1 MVTTVTTKNSGS
13 ISTPTK
19 PLSIGGT
26 GRRAGGNGS
35 RGGPQPPNGNDGFE
49 PRAAR
54 DATPQ
59 QYRIGMWLALAAIM
73 MMFAAL
79 TSAYVFRSTRT
90 QQEWQ
95 TFAVPQMLWVSTLL
109 ILLSSATFEVARRA
123 ERSGKYEVYRR
134 WLLASLLLGFGFL
147 VSQLLAWRELVGQG
161 IYLATNPHSSFFYL
175 LTGLHAI
182 HLSGGILGLSYL
194 AMRARRETVAA
205 TAVAAAAGAGAAGRV
220 ERKRRA
226 SVDAIGLYWHFMDGL
241 WVYLFALLFLW
252 R

>member
-1 MVTTVTTKNSGS
+1 MVTTVTTKNPGGA
-13 ISTPTK
+13 STKTK
-19 PLSIGGT
+19 TLSLGET
-26 GRRAGGNGS
+26 GRRTGGNGS
-35 RGGPQPPNGNDGFE
+35 RGGPQPPNGDDGYE
-49 PRAAR
+49 PRASR

-59 QYRIGMWLALAAIM
+59 QYRIGMWLALSAIL

-79 TSAYVFRSTRT
+79 TSAYVFRSART

-95 TFAVPQMLWVSTLL
+95 SFAVPQMLWVSTLL
-109 ILLSSATFEVARRA
+109 ILASSVTFEAARRA
-123 ERSGKYEVYRR
+123 ERRGRQAFYRR

-147 VSQLLAWRELVGQG
+147 VSQLLAWRQLVGQG

-182 HLSGGILGLSYL
+182 HLLGGIIGLSYL
-194 AMRARRETVAA
+194 AIRTRRE
-205 TAVAAAAGAGAAGRV
+205 AVAAASASSSAGSNV
-220 ERKRRA
+220 DRKRRA
-226 SVDAIGLYWHFMDGL
+226 SVEAIGLYWHFMDGL

>member
-1 MVTTVTTKNSGS
+1 MVTTVTTKNPGGA
-13 ISTPTK
+13 STKTK
-19 PLSIGGT
+19 TLSLGET

-35 RGGPQPPNGNDGFE
+35 RGGPQPPNGNDGE
-49 PRAAR
+49 YSERAPR
-54 DATPQ
+54 DTTPQ
-59 QYRIGMWLALAAIM
+59 QYRIGMWLALSAIL

-95 TFAVPQMLWVSTLL
+95 IFAVPQMLWVSTLL
-109 ILLSSATFEVARRA
+109 ILASSATFEAARRA
-123 ERSGKYEVYRR
+123 ERRGRQEFYRR
-134 WLLASLLLGFGFL
+134 WLLVSLLLGFGFL
-147 VSQLLAWRELVGQG
+147 VSQLLAWRELVGRG

-175 LTGLHAI
+175 LTALHGI
-182 HLSGGILGLSYL
+182 HLLGGILGLSYL
-194 AMRARRETVAA
+194 AIRARRETVAA
-205 TAVAAAAGAGAAGRV
+205 RASGAGNV

-226 SVDAIGLYWHFMDGL
+226 SVEAIGLYWHFMDGL

>member
-1 MVTTVTTKNSGS
+1 MVTTVTTKNPGGGS
-13 ISTPTK
+13 TATK
-19 PLSIGGT
+19 PLSLGGT

-35 RGGPQPPNGNDGFE
+35 RGGPQPPPNGNDGE
-49 PRAAR
+49 PQHYRAAR

-59 QYRIGMWLALAAIM
+59 QYRIGMWLALSAIL

-90 QQEWQ
+90 QLEWQ
-95 TFAVPQMLWVSTLL
+95 TFAVPPMLWVSTIL
-109 ILLSSATFEVARRA
+109 ILASSATFEAARRA
-123 ERSGKYEVYRR
+123 AHRGRYEHYRR

-147 VSQLLAWRELVGQG
+147 ASQLLAWRELVGQG

-175 LTGLHAI
+175 LTGLHAL
-182 HLSGGILGLSYL
+182 HLIGGILGLIYL
-194 AMRARRETVAA
+194 ALRAGRAS
-205 TAVAAAAGAGAAGRV
+205 VAAAAAVSGTVSAG

>member
-13 ISTPTK
+13 VSTKTK
-19 PLSIGGT
+19 GLNLDGT
-26 GRRAGGNGS
+26 GRRATGGNGS
-35 RGGPQPPNGNDGFE
+35 RGGPKPPNGDDGHSS
-49 PRAAR
+49 RAAR
-54 DATPQ
+54 DSTPQ
-59 QYRIGMWLALAAIM
+59 QYRIGMWLALAAIL

-90 QQEWQ
+90 QMEWQ

-109 ILLSSATFEVARRA
+109 ILASSATLEAARRA
-123 ERSGKYEVYRR
+123 EQRGRHEFYRR

-175 LTGLHAI
+175 LTGLHAL
-182 HLSGGILGLSYL
+182 HLVGGILGLSYL
-194 AMRARRETVAA
+194 AIRARRETLNASRTDNAA
-205 TAVAAAAGAGAAGRV
+205 T
-220 ERKRRA
+220 KRRA
-226 SVDAIGLYWHFMDGL
+226 GVEAIGLYWHFMDGL

>member
-1 MVTTVTTKNSGS
+1 MVTTVTTKNSGGGS
-13 ISTPTK
+13 IKTK
-19 PLSIGGT
+19 SLNLGGT

-35 RGGPQPPNGNDGFE
+35 RGGPQPPDGNGGDRHE
-49 PRAAR
+49 RAAR

-59 QYRIGMWLALAAIM
+59 QYRIGMWLALSAIL

-79 TSAYVFRSTRT
+79 TSAYVFRSTRA

-95 TFAVPQMLWVSTLL
+95 TLAVPHMLWVSTLL
-109 ILLSSATFEVARRA
+109 ILLSSATFELARRA
-123 ERSGKYEVYRR
+123 VQRGRDEVYRN
-134 WLLASLLLGFGFL
+134 WLLASLLLGLGFL
-147 VSQLLAWRELVGQG
+147 ASQLLAWRELVGQG

-175 LTGLHAI
+175 LTGLHAL
-182 HLSGGILGLSYL
+182 HLCGGILGLIYL
-194 AMRARRETVAA
+194 ALRARRETAA
-205 TAVAAAAGAGAAGRV
+205 AVATVSGAGNRDG
-220 ERKRRA
+220 KRRA

>member
-1 MVTTVTTKNSGS
+1 MVTTVSTKNSGS
-13 ISTPTK
+13 VSTTKK
-19 PLSIGGT
+19 PLNIGGT

-35 RGGPQPPNGNDGFE
+35 RGGPQPPNGNDGDGQ
-49 PRAAR
+49 RAFR

-59 QYRIGMWLALAAIM
+59 QYRIGMWLTLAAIL

-79 TSAYVFRSTRT
+79 TSAYVFRSTRV

-95 TFAVPQMLWVSTLL
+95 TFAVPHMLWVSTLL
-109 ILLSSATFEVARRA
+109 ILASSATFEAARRA
-123 ERSGKYEVYRR
+123 EHGGRYLFYRR

-175 LTGLHAI
+175 LTGLHAL
-182 HLSGGILGLSYL
+182 HLLGGILGLSYL
-194 AMRARRETVAA
+194 AIRARGE
-205 TAVAAAAGAGAAGRV
+205 TAVVAGARGARNNSD
-220 ERKRRA
+220 RKRRA

>member
-13 ISTPTK
+13 VSTTTK
-19 PLSIGGT
+19 PLNVGGT
-26 GRRAGGNGS
+26 GRRPGGNGS
-35 RGGPQPPNGNDGFE
+35 RGGPQPPNGNDGE
-49 PRAAR
+49 RYGRAPR

-59 QYRIGMWLALAAIM
+59 QYRIGMWLALSAIL

-95 TFAVPQMLWVSTLL
+95 VFAVPQMLWVSTLM
-109 ILLSSATFEVARRA
+109 ILASSATFEAARRA
-123 ERSGKYEVYRR
+123 EQRGRHGLYRN
-134 WLLASLLLGFGFL
+134 WLLVSLLLGFGFL
-147 VSQLLAWRELVGQG
+147 ASQLLAWRELVGQG
-161 IYLATNPHSSFFYL
+161 IYLASNPHSSFFYL
-175 LTGLHAI
+175 LTGLHAL
-182 HLSGGILGLSYL
+182 HLLGGILGLSYL
-194 AMRARRETVAA
+194 AISARRK
-205 TAVAAAAGAGAAGRV
+205 TAPPGDTLDVPDAGNRD
-220 ERKRRA
+220 RKRRA

>member
-13 ISTPTK
+13 VSTTTK
-19 PLSIGGT
+19 KLNLDGT
-26 GRRAGGNGS
+26 GRRGAGGNGS
-35 RGGPQPPNGNDGFE
+35 RGGPQPPNGDDGDNA
-49 PRAAR
+49 RAAR

-59 QYRIGMWLALAAIM
+59 QYRIGMWLALAAIL

-79 TSAYVFRSTRT
+79 TSAYVFRSTRA

-95 TFAVPQMLWVSTLL
+95 TFAVPQMLWASTLL
-109 ILLSSATFEVARRA
+109 ILASSATFELARRA
-123 ERSGKYEVYRR
+123 VHRGQDEVYRN
-134 WLLASLLLGFGFL
+134 WLLVSLLLGFGFL

-175 LTGLHAI
+175 LTGLHAL
-182 HLSGGILGLSYL
+182 HLLGGILGLSYL
-194 AMRARRETVAA
+194 AIRARRETVNASRAA
-205 TAVAAAAGAGAAGRV
+205 SAAA
-220 ERKRRA
+220 KRRA
-226 SVDAIGLYWHFMDGL
+226 GVESIGLYWHFMDGL

>member
-13 ISTPTK
+13 VSTKTK
-19 PLSIGGT
+19 TLNLGGT

-35 RGGPQPPNGNDGFE
+35 RGGPQPPNGNDGE
-49 PRAAR
+49 HGRASR

-59 QYRIGMWLALAAIM
+59 QYRIGMWLALSAIL

-79 TSAYVFRSTRT
+79 TSAYVFRSTRA

-95 TFAVPQMLWVSTLL
+95 MFAVPQMLWVSTLL
-109 ILLSSATFEVARRA
+109 ILASSATFEAARRA
-123 ERSGKYEVYRR
+123 EQRGRYELYRR
-134 WLLASLLLGFGFL
+134 WLLVSLLLGFGFL
-147 VSQLLAWRELVGQG
+147 ASQLLAWRQLVGQG

-175 LTGLHAI
+175 LTGLHAL
-182 HLSGGILGLSYL
+182 HLLGGIIGLSYL
-194 AMRARRETVAA
+194 AIRAGRETI
-205 TAVAAAAGAGAAGRV
+205 AAASVALPAGNSD
-220 ERKRRA
+220 RKRRA
-226 SVDAIGLYWHFMDGL
+226 SVEAIGLYWHFMDGL

>member
-1 MVTTVTTKNSGS
+1 MVTTVTTKNPGGASS
-13 ISTPTK
+13 KTK
-19 PLSIGGT
+19 TLTLGET
-26 GRRAGGNGS
+26 GRRPGGNGS
-35 RGGPQPPNGNDGFE
+35 RGGPQPPDGNDGHE
-49 PRAAR
+49 PRASR
-54 DATPQ
+54 DASPQ
-59 QYRIGMWLALAAIM
+59 QYRIGMWLALSAIL

-79 TSAYVFRSTRT
+79 TSAYVFRSART

-109 ILLSSATFEVARRA
+109 ILASSATFEAARRA
-123 ERSGKYEVYRR
+123 ERRGRHEVYRR

-175 LTGLHAI
+175 LSGLHGI
-182 HLSGGILGLSYL
+182 HLLGGILGLSYL
-194 AMRARRETVAA
+194 AIRARRETTSVG
-205 TAVAAAAGAGAAGRV
+205 VSGAAGSV

>member
-13 ISTPTK
+13 VSSKTQT
-19 PLSIGGT
+19 LNLGGT

-35 RGGPQPPNGNDGFE
+35 RGGPQPPNGNDGDPHE
-49 PRAAR
+49 RASR

-59 QYRIGMWLALAAIM
+59 QYRIGMWLALAAIL

-79 TSAYVFRSTRT
+79 TSAYVFRSTRA
-90 QQEWQ
+90 QQDWQ
-95 TFAVPQMLWVSTLL
+95 SFAVPRMLWVSTLL
-109 ILLSSATFEVARRA
+109 ILVSSATFEAARRA
-123 ERSGKYEVYRR
+123 EHRGRHEFYRR
-134 WLLASLLLGFGFL
+134 ALIVSLLLGFGFL
-147 VSQLLAWRELVGQG
+147 ASQLLAWRELVGQG

-175 LTGLHAI
+175 LTGLHAL

-194 AMRARRETVAA
+194 ALRARRETA
-205 TAVAAAAGAGAAGRV
+205 TAAAHAGAPVGAGDSAGQR
-220 ERKRRA
+220 RRA

>member
-1 MVTTVTTKNSGS
+1 MVTTVTTKNPGGASGK
-13 ISTPTK
+13 TK
-19 PLSIGGT
+19 TLSLGET

-35 RGGPQPPNGNDGFE
+35 RGGPQPPNGNDGE
-49 PRAAR
+49 HYRASR

-59 QYRIGMWLALAAIM
+59 QYRIGMWLALSAIL

-95 TFAVPQMLWVSTLL
+95 IFAVPQMLWVSTFL
-109 ILLSSATFEVARRA
+109 ILASSATFEAARRA
-123 ERSGKYEVYRR
+123 ERSGRQAFYRR
-134 WLLASLLLGFGFL
+134 WLLVSLALGFGFL

-175 LTGLHAI
+175 LTGLHAL
-182 HLSGGILGLSYL
+182 HLLGGIAGLSYL
-194 AMRARRETVAA
+194 AIRTRRETV
-205 TAVAAAAGAGAAGRV
+205 TAAAAGESGAGSV
-220 ERKRRA
+220 DRKRRA
-226 SVDAIGLYWHFMDGL
+226 SVEAIGLYWHFMDGL